1 MQTAEL
7 GNGMKVCAI
16 PDKRFPIV
24 LHILV
29 YKVGGM
35 DDPPGFSGVAHFLEH
50 MMFTGTEKVQDFS
63 EKINGLGGK
72 LNAVTSGAYTAYYEL
87 IGKQHLPLVMA
98 MEADRMHSLKL
109 TPEYFERERNV
120 VLEERKMRTE
130 GHPRGLLNEEA
141 LNVFYRN
148 GYGRPVVGWEH
159 EIANYN
165 MEVVESFYRKY
176 YNPNNAILLVVG
188 DVDFEEVMKLAH
200 THYGEIKNISE
211 VTEQRSDL
219 KLEPPHRTDITIK
232 MKSSTALDS
241 EIFMLYKTP
250 NFAAN
255 GDLRG
260 YYAAFLAAD
269 VVSGDEFGVL
279 HDELVRKQS
288 IATHVSATY
297 GAQELSHGA
306 ISIDVSL
313 RPGVSAEVASKEI
326 KRVIAELM
334 EHGVSEE
341 AVKNARYRKMAH
353 VVYDLDSIEDRAW
366 FYAGLLATG
375 SDVIAMEDVVNMI
388 EGIKVEDVNDAIKA
402 IFVNPAVESHLLPKL

>member
-1 MQTAEL
+1 
-7 GNGMKVCAI
+7 MKVCVI
-16 PDKRFPIV
+16 SDKRFPIV

-29 YKVGGM
+29 YKVGGI

-50 MMFTGTEKVQDFS
+50 MMFTGTEKVQDFA
-63 EKINGLGGK
+63 EKINGLGGR
-72 LNAVTSGAYTAYYEL
+72 LNALTSSAYTMYYEL

-98 MEADRMHSLKL
+98 MEADRMQSLKL

-141 LNVFYRN
+141 MNVFYRN
-148 GYGRPVVGWEH
+148 GYGRPVIGWEH

-176 YNPNNAILLVVG
+176 YNPNNAILLTVG
-188 DVDFEEVMKLAH
+188 DVDFEEVMELAR
-200 THYGEIKNISE
+200 THYGGIQNFSE
-211 VTEQRSDL
+211 VKERRSDL

-232 MKSSTALDS
+232 MESGTASDS
-241 EIFMLYKTP
+241 EMFMLYKTP
-250 NFAAN
+250 SFAAN

-288 IATHVSATY
+288 IATRVSATY
-297 GAQELSHGA
+297 GARELSHGA

-313 RPGVSAEVASKEI
+313 RPGVSPEVASKEV
-326 KRVIAELM
+326 KRVIAELI
-334 EHGVSEE
+334 EQGVSKEMVE
-341 AVKNARYRKMAH
+341 SARHRKMAH
-353 VVYDLDSIEDRAW
+353 VVYELDGIEDRAR

-375 SDVIAMEDVVNMI
+375 FDVIAMEDVVDMVKGI
-388 EGIKVEDVNDAIKA
+388 EVEDVNEAIKA
-402 IFVNPAVESHLLPKL
+402 IFANPAVESHLLPKL